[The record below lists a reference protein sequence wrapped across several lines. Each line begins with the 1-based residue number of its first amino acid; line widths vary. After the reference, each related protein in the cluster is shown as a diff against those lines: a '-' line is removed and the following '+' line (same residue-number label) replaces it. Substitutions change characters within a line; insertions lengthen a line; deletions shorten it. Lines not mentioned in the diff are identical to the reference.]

1 MEGLINIMWSRRRE
15 KNKRTSSLSVQ
26 QEGGRVPAGPRAVL
40 TPRVALLLLLVLL
53 VLVLLHL
60 LLLLL
65 LVFLSFFFFSSSS
78 SCFSFVGVQSVHQE
92 GVSTTC

>member
-15 KNKRTSSLSVQ
+15 KNKRTSSLPVQ

-40 TPRVALLLLLVLL
+40 TPRVALLLVLL

-65 LVFLSFFFFSSSS
+65 FVFLSFFFFSSSS